1 MMIYITEKSDTHKS
15 SIKKPD
21 RKKRCLLQFILL
33 LGLVA
38 SLSSCRTSAPR
49 LDYQALARASILLG
63 VDINMEDNHKLYL
76 EAADWIG
83 VPYRGGGDSKRGAD
97 CSGLVYQVYRKVYRT
112 QVPRNTEDLKKES
125 NKVAKRNLRE
135 GDLVFFTSSRSKN
148 KVAHVGIYLK
158 NGKFI
163 HSSTSKGVIVSNLNE
178 NY

>member
-1 MMIYITEKSDTHKS
+1 MMRYITEKSDTHKS

-21 RKKRCLLQFILL
+21 RKKKYFLQFILL

-135 GDLVFFTSSRSKN
+135 GDLVFFTSRDRKS
-148 KVAHVGIYLK
+148 VV
-158 NGKFI
+158 
-163 HSSTSKGVIVSNLNE
+163 
-178 NY
+178 